1 MHHPERDPC
10 DGSLQ
15 GGRGGC
21 FLRAT
26 GVPCLY
32 RSGYAQTIRAMLEAH
47 LPTEWL
53 SKITAPTLV
62 LMGAEAPVLKA
73 AHLTQSKILG
83 AQFVIPWGRAPVQSG
98 QTRGV

>member
-1 MHHPERDPC
+1 
-10 DGSLQ
+10 
-15 GGRGGC
+15 
-21 FLRAT
+21 
-26 GVPCLY
+26 
-32 RSGYAQTIRAMLEAH
+32 MLESH

-83 AQFVIPWGRAPVQSG
+83 AQLVIPPGPGACLIWTDR
-98 QTRGV
+98 RCLIIIF